1 MRNLIDAINDLRK
14 LDNELKS
21 GRVWTPAD
29 SKRISRAIRAM
40 EAAAKRL
47 VWAPVG
53 SRIRFARLAGR
64 RKGRQ
69 ARRIHGGRVVA
80 KAKSEVEISVATKP
94 VK

>member
-53 SRIRFARLAGR
+53 REFGSPDWLAAEKAGKLEEFMVGEWSPKR
-64 RKGRQ
+64 NRK
-69 ARRIHGGRVVA
+69 
-80 KAKSEVEISVATKP
+80 
-94 VK
+94 